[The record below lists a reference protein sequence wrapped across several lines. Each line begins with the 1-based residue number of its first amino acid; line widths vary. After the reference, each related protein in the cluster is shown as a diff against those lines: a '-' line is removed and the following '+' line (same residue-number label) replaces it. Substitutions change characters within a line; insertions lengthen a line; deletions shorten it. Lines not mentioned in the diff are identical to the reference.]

1 MINTS
6 EKEKYTMGVRIILD
20 STANFSNDLKEKF
33 TIVPLTVNFGEESY
47 ADGVEIDNDTF
58 YRKLVTSDVLPTTS
72 QPTPDAFERVFKEVT
87 DAGDEAVVITISS
100 RLSGTYQSATIAAEE
115 FAGKIFVVDGYT
127 VAIGTGALGEYA
139 LRLAESG
146 KSAAEI
152 AEILEKEKANI
163 RVYAVVDTLEYLK
176 KGGRVSATA
185 AFAGGLLNF
194 KPVIAIADGVVQS
207 ITKGRGNKQANTL
220 MNAEIEKSGA
230 IDFSKPFVIGYTG
243 EDSTLMQVY
252 IADYIDM
259 WGGDAEAIK
268 PAQLGSVVGT
278 HSGPGAVAVGY
289 FVK

>member
-1 MINTS
+1 
-6 EKEKYTMGVRIILD
+6 MGVRIILD
-20 STANFSNDLKEKF
+20 STANFSKDLKEKF

-58 YRKLVTSDVLPTTS
+58 YRKLVTSDVMPTTS
-72 QPTPDAFERVFKEVT
+72 QPTPAAFAQVFENIVNE
-87 DAGDEAVVITISS
+87 GDEAVVITISS
-100 RLSGTYQSATIAAEE
+100 KLSGTYQSATIAAED
-115 FAGKIFVVDGYT
+115 FGGKVFVVDGYT

-139 LRLAESG
+139 LKLAESG

-152 AEILEKEKANI
+152 AQTLEKEKENI

-207 ITKGRGNKQANTL
+207 VTKGRGNKQANSL
-220 MNAEIEKSGA
+220 MNAEVEKSGT
-230 IDFSKPFVIGYTG
+230 IDFSRPFVIGYTG
-243 EDSTLMQVY
+243 EDDTLMQAY
-252 IADYIDM
+252 IADYADM
-259 WGGDAEAIK
+259 WGGDASAIK
-268 PAQLGSVVGT
+268 TAQLGSVVGT
-278 HSGPGAVAVGY
+278 HAGPGAVAVGY

>member
-1 MINTS
+1 
-6 EKEKYTMGVRIILD
+6 MGVRIILD
-20 STANFSNDLKEKF
+20 STANFSKDLKDKF

-58 YRKLVTSDVLPTTS
+58 YRKLVTSDVMPTTS
-72 QPTPDAFERVFKEVT
+72 QPTPAAFAQVFEDIVNE
-87 DAGDEAVVITISS
+87 GDEAVVITISS
-100 RLSGTYQSATIAAEE
+100 KLSGTYQSATIAAEDFE
-115 FAGKIFVVDGYT
+115 GKVFVVDGYT

-139 LRLAESG
+139 LGLAESG

-152 AEILEKEKANI
+152 AQALEKEKENI

-207 ITKGRGNKQANTL
+207 VTKGRGNKQANSL
-220 MNAEIEKSGA
+220 MNAEIEKNGA

-243 EDSTLMQVY
+243 EDDTLMQAY
-252 IADYIDM
+252 IAENIDM
-259 WGGDAEAIK
+259 WGGDASAIK
-268 PAQLGSVVGT
+268 SAQLGSVFGT
-278 HSGPGAVAVGY
+278 HAGPGAVAVGY